1 MNKLHWS
8 PPLAPVFGSAI
19 IGAGHFQCMEN
30 TSTRNA
36 FWNSWIER
44 DSDGKWLAVWKFG
57 RIGSA
62 GKAGYRAFNGEVAA
76 FAWLNAKR
84 EEKKAGGYVVQVGG
98 QGVIEPADPKAPAY
112 KFPEPVSQNP
122 CKEVAGGESGIA
134 KKAPAQDLLPP
145 TEVAKPVAFDP
156 LEVLLC

>member
-1 MNKLHWS
+1 VNKLHWS
-8 PPLAPVFGSAI
+8 PPLSPTFGGAI

-76 FAWLNAKR
+76 LGWLKAKR
-84 EEKKAGGYVVQVGG
+84 EEKKAGGYVVQVGVE
-98 QGVIEPADPKAPAY
+98 QVGVEAVY
-112 KFPEPVSQNP
+112 KFQQSGSQNP
-122 CKEVAGGESGIA
+122 CKEVAGSESGIA
-134 KKAPAQDLLPP
+134 KKAPAQDLPPP